1 MWNRYH
7 VEEFYSLIDCK
18 LWVIPFI
25 HGFVSQVNFRSIGK
39 RMSLILVSR
48 RSRFFAG
55 TRYLKRGINEAG
67 FCANYVETEQILS
80 VPSNRAL
87 FDQLP
92 YLSSYIQV
100 RGSMP
105 FFRSQTPSAVTPKP
119 PIIIDK
125 QKDPRNKCTK
135 KHFAMLFQKYS
146 RNIVCLNLTKKKNNR
161 EGPLAREYEYF
172 VNKVLNKD
180 LPSQLKPIFIHYDV
194 KANQKARKKLKDP
207 EVL

>member
-1 MWNRYH
+1 M
-7 VEEFYSLIDCK
+7 EEFYSLIDCK

-105 FFRSQTPSAVTPKP
+105 FFWSQTPSAVTPKP

-135 KHFAMLFQKYS
+135 KHF
-146 RNIVCLNLTKKKNNR
+146 
-161 EGPLAREYEYF
+161 
-172 VNKVLNKD
+172 
-180 LPSQLKPIFIHYDV
+180 
-194 KANQKARKKLKDP
+194 
-207 EVL
+207 